1 MPEPIRHTMRMATP
15 PGDVNT
21 VHDMLEQVWSDV
33 PEIGAEDRF
42 KFELALIELASNVM
56 RHADTGTGVVC
67 ALVIQTHSDR
77 ITATLSDSGEPG
89 NVTLSGRHLPDD
101 ILAESGRGIPL
112 IQALVDELRYDSD
125 DGFNHWH
132 ISRTLG
138 S

>member
-1 MPEPIRHTMRMATP
+1 MTEPIRHTMRMATP

-21 VHDMLEQVWSDV
+21 VHEMLEQVWTDV
-33 PEIGAEDRF
+33 PEIGPEDRL
-42 KFELALIELASNVM
+42 KFEIALIELASNVM
-56 RHADTGTGVVC
+56 RHADAGTGVVC
-67 ALVIQTHSDR
+67 ALVIQTHPDR

-89 NVTLSGRHLPDD
+89 NVTLAGRSLPEDA
-101 ILAESGRGIPL
+101 LAESGRGIPL

-132 ISRTLG
+132 ISRTLE